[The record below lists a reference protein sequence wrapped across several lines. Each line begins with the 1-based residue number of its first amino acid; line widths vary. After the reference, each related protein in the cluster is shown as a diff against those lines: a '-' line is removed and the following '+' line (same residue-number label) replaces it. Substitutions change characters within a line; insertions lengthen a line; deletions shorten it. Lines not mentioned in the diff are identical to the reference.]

1 MISNNDYAK
10 KILQQILDSHDV
22 IQNLTDKSGDLDIIK
37 KELLKING
45 FFMVLIKKLGT
56 ENYQSSDLL
65 ELKLKV
71 KNYLENYYFVQEIDT
86 MSPLYSDDSDR
97 LKNMRL
103 KIIEAFQDKKLID
116 KIEEV
121 IEKLQNMSRNEK
133 KCVICGCKDHRL
145 IGCSRHMTK
154 KCNCYKFQ

>member
-1 MISNNDYAK
+1 MISNNEYVK
-10 KILQQILDSHDV
+10 KVLDQISDSYNV
-22 IQNLTDKSGDLDIIK
+22 IQNLKDKSGDLEIIK

-56 ENYQSSDLL
+56 ENFDSHDLL
-65 ELKLKV
+65 ELKSKI
-71 KNYLENYYFVQEIDT
+71 KNYVENYYFVQEIDT

-116 KIEEV
+116 KIEEL
-121 IEKLQNMSRNEK
+121 IEKL
-133 KCVICGCKDHRL
+133 
-145 IGCSRHMTK
+145 
-154 KCNCYKFQ
+154 

>member
-1 MISNNDYAK
+1 MISNNEYVK
-10 KILQQILDSHDV
+10 KVLDQILDSYNV
-22 IQNLTDKSGDLDIIK
+22 IQNLKDKSGDLEITK

-56 ENYQSSDLL
+56 ENFDSHDLL

-71 KNYLENYYFVQEIDT
+71 KNYVENYYFVQEIDT

-116 KIEEV
+116 KIEEL
-121 IEKLQNMSRNEK
+121 IEKL
-133 KCVICGCKDHRL
+133 
-145 IGCSRHMTK
+145 
-154 KCNCYKFQ
+154 

>member
-1 MISNNDYAK
+1 MISNNEYVK
-10 KILQQILDSHDV
+10 KVLDQILDSYNV
-22 IQNLTDKSGDLDIIK
+22 IQNLKDKSGDLEIIK

-56 ENYQSSDLL
+56 GNFNSHDLL
-65 ELKLKV
+65 ELKSKI
-71 KNYLENYYFVQEIDT
+71 KNYVENYYFVQEIDT

-116 KIEEV
+116 KIEEL
-121 IEKLQNMSRNEK
+121 IEKL
-133 KCVICGCKDHRL
+133 
-145 IGCSRHMTK
+145 
-154 KCNCYKFQ
+154 